1 MHSFGLK
8 IDGNNISQVA
18 STKFLG
24 IYIDQFLTR
33 DEHVKIIANKL
44 AKNIGIV
51 RKISHLLSPKILTNL
66 YYTLIDPYGSMVWA
80 SNYESRI
87 KRLTLL
93 QKKMIQIV
101 AGDSF
106 YAHMENRFIELGI
119 IKFENINTYL
129 MGLFVY
135 KSICKILPPSAQNYF
150 TERVD
155 VHEHFTRASGGL
167 SVQYSRSNY

>member
-1 MHSFGLK
+1 
-8 IDGNNISQVA
+8 
-18 STKFLG
+18 
-24 IYIDQFLTR
+24 LTW
-33 DEHVKIIANKL
+33 DEHIKIIANKL
-44 AKNIGIV
+44 AKNVGIV

-66 YYTLIDPYGSMVWA
+66 YYTLIDPDGNIVWA

-93 QKKMIQIV
+93 QRKMIRMV

-106 YAHMENRFIELGI
+106 YARTENRFIELGI

-150 TERVD
+150 TKRVD
-155 VHEHFTRASGGL
+155 VHEHFISESGGL
-167 SVQYSRSNY
+167 SVQYSRTNYRRFAVWFNNLE